1 MRLPGSRRFYV
12 ALAIVALGA
21 ILLANAHLVYVA
33 STSQPRCVEHVKGD
47 GAPKAPGVFGAAK
60 PSC

>member
-12 ALAIVALGA
+12 MLALVALGA
-21 ILLANAHLVYVA
+21 VLLANAHLVYVA
-33 STSQPRCVEHVKGD
+33 STSQPQCVEHAGGD
-47 GAPKAPGVFGAAK
+47 FGAAK